1 MEAFVRRNSALTPP
15 GIPWRYGLL
24 SEVLSNGSPNPAR
37 TVAIFTVHGIGD
49 QRHAETANAMRV
61 GFEAAV
67 DCAEENCSLVAEAG
81 VPYVHDGWWGNYDD
95 FEASMPE
102 IAATLGAE
110 EREELAQLFR
120 ARSLS
125 GPRTLFWFL
134 GRLLRMVSPK
144 TLVKVGV
151 LRYIT
156 YLLMGL
162 LSILGMLALLI
173 RMPRVMATIVNDVR
187 VYGGP
192 EGDTERAICENI
204 DRRVAAAFLRLF
216 GFDLN
221 LDELPNE
228 NKIHLESKPVTFDTV
243 VWVSHSLGTVISYN
257 TMLDVI
263 SICRD
268 AINAEANDATHE
280 ITRARAAAAKRVVA
294 GFHRFITMGSPLQK
308 ATFLFEEC
316 LRDESEASTFLSW
329 FTSQRIAIGRE
340 MDEWWMNY
348 YLVMDPVSGR
358 LLHTH
363 RFKPFV
369 RNIHPSYMGLPAASH
384 TSYWSKKLVSSPI
397 LSRALGREVFPYN
410 WQAAEWSER
419 RVSFTRILAFF
430 LVVSLPFI
438 IYFAVRWY
446 FTH

>member
-1 MEAFVRRNSALTPP
+1 MRRTSALTQP

-24 SEVLSNGSPNPAR
+24 PDVLSNGTQNPAR

-67 DCAEENCSLVAEAG
+67 DCADENCSIVAEAG

-102 IAATLGAE
+102 VAATLGAE
-110 EREELAQLFR
+110 ERAELVQLFR

-125 GPRTLFWFL
+125 GPRTLMWFI
-134 GRLLRMVSPK
+134 GRLLRMISPK
-144 TLVKVGV
+144 TLVKVGIT
-151 LRYIT
+151 RYIT

-162 LSILGMLALLI
+162 LSVLGMIGLLI

-204 DRRVAAAFLRLF
+204 DRRVAAAFLRMF
-216 GFDLN
+216 GLDLN
-221 LDELPNE
+221 LDELPDE
-228 NKIHLESKPVTFDTV
+228 KKIHLESKPVTFDTV

-257 TMLDVI
+257 TMLDVV

-268 AINAEANDATHE
+268 AINAASHHEPTDITFKRAEAAQ
-280 ITRARAAAAKRVVA
+280 RVIA

-316 LRDESEASTFLSW
+316 LRDELESSTLLSW
-329 FTSQRIAIGRE
+329 LTSQRMAIGRT

-358 LLHTH
+358 LLHTQ
-363 RFKPFV
+363 RFKKFV

-397 LSRALGREVFPYN
+397 LSRALGKEVFPYN
-410 WQAAEWSER
+410 WQVAEWGEK
-419 RVSFTRILAFF
+419 RVSFTRVIAFF

-438 IYFAVRWY
+438 IYYALRWY
-446 FTH
+446 FSF

>member
-1 MEAFVRRNSALTPP
+1 MRRTSALTQP

-24 SEVLSNGSPNPAR
+24 PDVLSNGTKNPAR

-67 DCAEENCSLVAEAG
+67 DCADENCSIVAEAG
-81 VPYVHDGWWGNYDD
+81 VPYVHDGWWGTT
-95 FEASMPE
+95 M
-102 IAATLGAE
+102 TLKHRCRRWPLHWVPRRAE
-110 EREELAQLFR
+110 LVQLFR

-125 GPRTLFWFL
+125 GPRTLMWFI
-134 GRLLRMVSPK
+134 GRLLRMISPK
-144 TLVKVGV
+144 TLVKVGIT
-151 LRYIT
+151 RYIT

-162 LSILGMLALLI
+162 LSVLGMIGLLI

-204 DRRVAAAFLRLF
+204 DRRVAAAFLRMF
-216 GFDLN
+216 GLDLN
-221 LDELPNE
+221 LDELPDE
-228 NKIHLESKPVTFDTV
+228 KKIHLESKPVTFDTV

-257 TMLDVI
+257 TMLDVV

-268 AINAEANDATHE
+268 AINAASHHEPTDITFKRAEAAQ
-280 ITRARAAAAKRVVA
+280 RVIA

-316 LRDESEASTFLSW
+316 LRDELESSTLLSW
-329 FTSQRIAIGRE
+329 LTSQRMAIGRT

-358 LLHTH
+358 LLHTQ
-363 RFKPFV
+363 RFKKFV

-397 LSRALGREVFPYN
+397 LSRALGKEVFPYN
-410 WQAAEWSER
+410 WQVAEWGEK
-419 RVSFTRILAFF
+419 RVSFTRVIAFF

-438 IYFAVRWY
+438 IYYALRWY
-446 FTH
+446 FSF

>member
-1 MEAFVRRNSALTPP
+1 MRRESALSPP

-24 SEVLSNGSPNPAR
+24 PRTLSNGTPNPAR

-61 GFEAAV
+61 GFERAIDAAGEGQPL
-67 DCAEENCSLVAEAG
+67 ANEAG

-95 FEASMPE
+95 FVASMPDVAKGLNE
-102 IAATLGAE
+102 E
-110 EREELAQLFR
+110 EREDIALLFR

-125 GPRTLFWFL
+125 GPRTLWWFIRRL
-134 GRLLRMVSPK
+134 GKMISPK
-144 TLVKVGV
+144 TLFTVG
-151 LRYIT
+151 LSRYIT
-156 YLLMGL
+156 YLLMGVM
-162 LSILGMLALLI
+162 SVLGMVLLLF

-204 DRRVAAAFLRLF
+204 DRRVAEAFLRLF
-216 GFDLN
+216 GLDLN
-221 LDELPNE
+221 LDTLPAD
-228 NKIHLESKPVTFDTV
+228 KLVHLENRPVTFDTV

-263 SICRD
+263 ALCHT
-268 AINAEANDATHE
+268 AVNAASQSGGSALVYE
-280 ITRARAAAAKRVVA
+280 RAVNARRVVA

-308 ATFLFEEC
+308 SSFLFEEC
-316 LRDESEASTFLSW
+316 LRDETSSSALLAW
-329 FTSQRIAIGRE
+329 FTSQRLGIGRK

-358 LLHTH
+358 LLHPQ

-369 RNIHPSYMGLPAASH
+369 RNIHASYMGIPAASH
-384 TSYWSKKLVSSPI
+384 TSYWSNTLVSSPI
-397 LSRALGREVFPYN
+397 LSRALGRDIFDYD
-410 WQAAEWSER
+410 WKTAEWGEG
-419 RVSFTRILAFF
+419 RVQITRVAAFF
-430 LVVSLPFI
+430 LVISLPFI
-438 IYFAVRWY
+438 IYYAIRLY
-446 FTH
+446 LIL

>member
-1 MEAFVRRNSALTPP
+1 MPD
-15 GIPWRYGLL
+15 
-24 SEVLSNGSPNPAR
+24 VLSNGTKNPAR
-37 TVAIFTVHGIGD
+37 TAAIFTVHGIGD

-95 FEASMPE
+95 FEASMPDV
-102 IAATLGAE
+102 AATLGAE
-110 EREELAQLFR
+110 ERAELSHLFR

-125 GPRTLFWFL
+125 GPRTLMWFL

-151 LRYIT
+151 TRYIT

-204 DRRVAAAFLRLF
+204 DRRVAEAFLRLF

-221 LDELPNE
+221 LDALAVEKL
-228 NKIHLESKPVTFDTV
+228 IHLENKPVTFNTV

-263 SICRD
+263 SLCHD
-268 AINAEANDATHE
+268 AINAASQSGGSALVYE
-280 ITRARAAAAKRVVA
+280 RAANARKVVA

-308 ATFLFEEC
+308 STFLFEEC
-316 LRDESEASTFLSW
+316 LRDETSASALLAW
-329 FTSQRIAIGRE
+329 FTSQRMGIGRK
-340 MDEWWMNY
+340 MNEWWMNY

-358 LLHTH
+358 LLHPQ

-369 RNIHPSYMGLPAASH
+369 RNIHASYMGVPAASH
-384 TSYWSKKLVSSPI
+384 TSYWSSTLVSSPI
-397 LSRALGREVFPYN
+397 LSRALGRDVFDYD
-410 WQAAEWSER
+410 WKASEWGEK
-419 RVSFTRILAFF
+419 RVQSARVVAFF
-430 LVVSLPFI
+430 LVISLPFI
-438 IYFAVRWY
+438 IYYTVRLY
-446 FTH
+446 LSL

>member
-1 MEAFVRRNSALTPP
+1 MPD
-15 GIPWRYGLL
+15 
-24 SEVLSNGSPNPAR
+24 VLSNGMKNPAR
-37 TVAIFTVHGIGD
+37 NVAIFTVHGIGD

-67 DCAEENCSLVAEAG
+67 DCAEENCSRVAEAG

-102 IAATLGAE
+102 VAATLGAE
-110 EREELAQLFR
+110 ERAELAQLFR

-125 GPRTLFWFL
+125 GPRTLMWFI
-134 GRLLRMVSPK
+134 GRLIRMISPK
-144 TLVKVGV
+144 TLVKVGIT
-151 LRYIT
+151 RYIT

-162 LSILGMLALLI
+162 LSVLGMIGLLI
-173 RMPRVMATIVNDVR
+173 RMPKVMATIVNDVR

-204 DRRVAAAFLRLF
+204 DRRVAAAFLRMF
-216 GFDLN
+216 GLDLN
-221 LDELPNE
+221 LDELPDE
-228 NKIHLESKPVTFDTV
+228 KKIHLESKPVTFDTV

-257 TMLDVI
+257 TMLDVV

-268 AINAEANDATHE
+268 AINAASHHE
-280 ITRARAAAAKRVVA
+280 PTDVTLKRAEAAKRVVA

-316 LRDESEASTFLSW
+316 LRDELESSTLLSW
-329 FTSQRIAIGRE
+329 LTSQRIAIGRT

-369 RNIHPSYMGLPAASH
+369 RNIHPSYMGIPAASH
-384 TSYWSKKLVSSPI
+384 TSYWSDRLVSSPI
-397 LSRALGREVFPYN
+397 LSRALGKDVFPYN
-410 WQAAEWSER
+410 WKVAEWGEK
-419 RVSFTRILAFF
+419 RVSFTRVIAFF

-438 IYFAVRWY
+438 IYFAARWY

>member
-1 MEAFVRRNSALTPP
+1 MRRNSALTQP

-24 SEVLSNGSPNPAR
+24 PDVLSNGMKNPAR

-67 DCAEENCSLVAEAG
+67 DCAVENCSLIAEAG

-102 IAATLGAE
+102 VAATLGAE
-110 EREELAQLFR
+110 ERAELAQLFR

-125 GPRTLFWFL
+125 GFRTLMWFI
-134 GRLLRMVSPK
+134 GRLLRMISPK
-144 TLVKVGV
+144 TLMKVGII
-151 LRYIT
+151 RYIT

-162 LSILGMLALLI
+162 LSVLGMIVLLF

-204 DRRVAAAFLRLF
+204 DRRVAAAFLRMY
-216 GFDLN
+216 GLN
-221 LDELPNE
+221 LDLDGLPDE
-228 NKIHLESKPVTFDTV
+228 KKIHLESKPVTFDTV

-257 TMLDVI
+257 TMLDVV

-268 AINAEANDATHE
+268 AINAASQNESTEVLRKRAEA
-280 ITRARAAAAKRVVA
+280 ARRVVA

-316 LRDESEASTFLSW
+316 LRDEADASMLLSW
-329 FTSQRIAIGRE
+329 LSSQRIAIGRS

-358 LLHTH
+358 LLHPV
-363 RFKPFV
+363 RFQRFV
-369 RNIHPSYMGLPAASH
+369 RNIHPGYMGVPAASH
-384 TSYWSKKLVSSPI
+384 TSYWSDRLVSSPI
-397 LSRALGREVFPYN
+397 LSRALGKDVFPYD
-410 WQAAEWSER
+410 WKAAEWGEK
-419 RVSFTRILAFF
+419 RVSFTRVIAFF

-438 IYFAVRWY
+438 IYYALRWY
-446 FTH
+446 FSS

>member
-1 MEAFVRRNSALTPP
+1 MRRTSALTQP

-24 SEVLSNGSPNPAR
+24 PDVLSNGTQNPAR

-67 DCAEENCSLVAEAG
+67 DCADENCSIVAEAG

-102 IAATLGAE
+102 VAATLGAE
-110 EREELAQLFR
+110 ERAELVQLFR

-125 GPRTLFWFL
+125 GPRTLMWFI
-134 GRLLRMVSPK
+134 GRLLRMISPK
-144 TLVKVGV
+144 TLVKVGIT
-151 LRYIT
+151 RYIT

-162 LSILGMLALLI
+162 LSVLGMIGLLI

-204 DRRVAAAFLRLF
+204 DRRVAAAFLRMF
-216 GFDLN
+216 GLDLN
-221 LDELPNE
+221 LDELPDE
-228 NKIHLESKPVTFDTV
+228 KKIHLESKPVTFDTV

-257 TMLDVI
+257 TMLDVV

-268 AINAEANDATHE
+268 AINAASHHEPTDITLKRAEAAQ
-280 ITRARAAAAKRVVA
+280 RVIA

-316 LRDESEASTFLSW
+316 LRDELESSTLLSW
-329 FTSQRIAIGRE
+329 LTSQRMAIGRT

-358 LLHTH
+358 LLHTQ
-363 RFKPFV
+363 RFKKFV

-384 TSYWSKKLVSSPI
+384 IVLEQETS
-397 LSRALGREVFPYN
+397 
-410 WQAAEWSER
+410 
-419 RVSFTRILAFF
+419 
-430 LVVSLPFI
+430 
-438 IYFAVRWY
+438 
-446 FTH
+446 